1 MIKRIEKGVACLLT
15 ILLFLAPPAFANT
28 LRDTS
33 NVIICPTQTVNTP
46 PPDFTS
52 STCFTTI
59 ASAIDPQQKVIWV
72 KANINLEKTQGQN
85 GEPLALFVLAKMAS
99 KVYLNGQFIGA
110 NGAPG
115 LNAATE
121 TVGLMDAQFYPPQS
135 LFRIGDNEVVFL
147 ASSHSGLLRLAR
159 PVHAIS
165 IAPSVSAQDI
175 ALRHYWPSL
184 LLLGLFIL
192 GSLYFGVLTFISAHR
207 RQALVLSLIF
217 GFAAAQL
224 TTEVLRGLV
233 AYPYP
238 VHDIRLV
245 LIAVFSAGFGLMFLL
260 HILLTFKG
268 KYIAAHMVGTSIMSL
283 FGVIFAGGYDTK
295 SAIAML
301 LPLLMALTLT
311 AYWTYRR
318 QRRALR
324 YFVSLLAFVAAVFIF
339 PSLFLDVIF
348 FYFVSALLFFLT
360 VEQAFVSTKEAAK
373 RRIEEARANKLEL
386 ALELASERKS
396 TSVMIVK
403 GSGKIEHIAID
414 QISYCA
420 GADGYS
426 KITLQSGREVLHGAT
441 LAEIEQTLP
450 KTFLRVHRSYLVNTA
465 FVKALT
471 RDPAGTG
478 TLVLTNG
485 SLVPVSRRT
494 MPLVRQALI

>member
-1 MIKRIEKGVACLLT
+1 M
-15 ILLFLAPPAFANT
+15 
-28 LRDTS
+28 
-33 NVIICPTQTVNTP
+33 
-46 PPDFTS
+46 
-52 STCFTTI
+52 
-59 ASAIDPQQKVIWV
+59 
-72 KANINLEKTQGQN
+72 NLEKTRGPN

-99 KVYLNGQFIGA
+99 KFYLNGQFVGA
-110 NGAPG
+110 NGTPG
-115 LNAATE
+115 LDAATE
-121 TVGLMDAQFYPPQS
+121 KLGLMDAQLYPPQS
-135 LFRIGDNEVVFL
+135 LFRVGENEVVFL

-159 PVHAIS
+159 PVHAIAIS
-165 IAPSVSAQDI
+165 ASASAQDI
-175 ALRHYWPSL
+175 ALRRYWPSL
-184 LLLGLFIL
+184 LSLGLFIL
-192 GSLYFGVLTFISAHR
+192 GSLYFGVLAVISAQQL
-207 RQALVLSLIF
+207 QALILSLIF

-238 VHDIRLV
+238 VHDIRLIIIV
-245 LIAVFSAGFGLMFLL
+245 VFSAGFGLTFLL

-268 KYIAAHMVGTSIMSL
+268 RDIAATMAGTAIILL
-283 FGVIFAGGYDTK
+283 FGVILPSGYDTK
-295 SAIAML
+295 AAMAML
-301 LPLLMALTLT
+301 LPLLVGLVLT

-318 QRRALR
+318 HRRALR
-324 YFVSLLAFVAAVFIF
+324 YFVSLLAFVVAIFMF

-360 VEQAFVSTKEAAK
+360 VEQAFISTREAEK

-396 TSVMIVK
+396 TSVVIVK
-403 GSGKIEHIAID
+403 ASGKIEHIAID

-426 KITLQSGREVLHGAT
+426 EINLQSGREVLHGAT
-441 LAEIEQTLP
+441 LAELEQTLP

-465 FVKALT
+465 CVKSLT

-478 TLVLTNG
+478 TLILTNG